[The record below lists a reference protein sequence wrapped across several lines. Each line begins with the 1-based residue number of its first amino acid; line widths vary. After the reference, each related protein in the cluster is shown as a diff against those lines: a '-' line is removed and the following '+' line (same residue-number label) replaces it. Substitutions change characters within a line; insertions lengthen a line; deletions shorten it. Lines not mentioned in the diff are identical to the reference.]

1 MNKANNGRSNSM
13 QMDSYLED
21 IDFGPGMGAVSSN
34 GGVLIC
40 GGENNVMKGPDD
52 ISGGK
57 VSMANF
63 AHSYVHFSGEIITM
77 FNLTT
82 AKILPM

>member
-21 IDFGPGMGAVSSN
+21 MDFGPGMGAVSSN

-40 GGENNVMKGPDD
+40 GGENNVMKGPND

-57 VSMANF
+57 VSMANS
-63 AHSYVHFSGEIITM
+63 ANS
-77 FNLTT
+77 
-82 AKILPM
+82 

>member
-40 GGENNVMKGPDD
+40 GGEKNVMKKPDD

-57 VSMANF
+57 VSMA
-63 AHSYVHFSGEIITM
+63 HSANSYTFSGGNHNY
-77 FNLTT
+77 F
-82 AKILPM
+82 